1 MDEIIKRTGSTL
13 PANFI
18 DKLASGIA
26 ESRAT
31 TLLAGGG
38 KPFLRLLKNEVW
50 VWGPS
55 NEEMQ
60 PGSRWVVNIMSLA
73 HGWNCW
79 VDSEMRGEV
88 MASMADPKPECP
100 PPIDGTPYKEQRAF
114 ELKCIDGDDEGTE
127 VLYKCN
133 SLSGI
138 RAIDGLLAQ
147 IQRQL
152 ATAEGRLHPCP
163 VITFS
168 SSWYDHPK
176 FGRVTTPIY
185 DLVGWSDMDGNLA
198 GAPSPAMAPPAAKA
212 AVKPTKAAK
221 APLEPVAPVS
231 TQQAHA
237 GQRRRPAAR

>member
-163 VITFS
+163 VITFG

-212 AVKPTKAAK
+212 AAKPTKAAK
-221 APLEPVAPVS
+221 APLAPVEPAP